1 MRWLTLVQYRRE
13 AADEVR
19 RLVPDALVGLG
30 DLARVGEMIGRGRFV
45 DDLACV
51 RGIDRTEEL
60 YRSSV
65 SSSSK
70 AGL

>member
-1 MRWLTLVQYRRE
+1 MRWLTLIQYRRE

-19 RLVPDALVGLG
+19 RLALVGLG

-45 DDLACV
+45 DDVACV

-65 SSSSK
+65 FSSSK